1 MKQKKFFNFVCFLI
15 FFLSFSFDKINAEKV
30 ILSTSPA
37 QVCFTPF
44 GDCTDLITKTIG
56 QAKKSVLVQ
65 AYSFTSDPI
74 ADALI
79 DARRHGVRVE
89 VLLDKSQPK
98 ARYSAIS
105 YLSESGVPTYIDDKH
120 AIAHNKII
128 IIDGETVITG
138 SFNFTNAAE
147 EKNAEN
153 LMIINS
159 EELAK
164 IYTAN
169 FKLHKSH
176 SVIYEDK
183 EK

>member
-1 MKQKKFFNFVCFLI
+1 MRPENFFNFVCFLI
-15 FFLSFSFDKINAEKV
+15 FFISFSFNKINAEKV

-44 GDCTDLITKTIG
+44 GDCTDLITKTVG

-79 DARRHGVRVE
+79 DAHQNGVRVE

-138 SFNFTNAAE
+138 SFNFTNSAQE
-147 EKNAEN
+147 RNAEN

-164 IYTAN
+164 IYTDN

-176 SVIYEDK
+176 SVIYKDK
-183 EK
+183 